1 MLLKAFR
8 QKLGKVY
15 RGMMTHPDLTRI
27 AEIIFLASGK
37 IVWTCMLKCFNGK
50 TFESKIQRKKRTQ
63 KTLHSRLNLY
73 MFFAFK
79 ICYPVIWEIELLIMY
94 MYFKMYSQTT
104 VVFV

>member
-1 MLLKAFR
+1 MIKVLS
-8 QKLGKVY
+8 QKY
-15 RGMMTHPDLTRI
+15 R
-27 AEIIFLASGK
+27 K
-37 IVWTCMLKCFNGK
+37 K
-50 TFESKIQRKKRTQ
+50 KKRTQ

-73 MFFAFK
+73 MFLAFK

>member
-1 MLLKAFR
+1 MML
-8 QKLGKVY
+8 
-15 RGMMTHPDLTRI
+15 
-27 AEIIFLASGK
+27 ES
-37 IVWTCMLKCFNGK
+37 
-50 TFESKIQRKKRTQ
+50 FESKIEGGWGKKKPTQ

-73 MFFAFK
+73 MFLAFK